1 MPRLPHLGFL
11 ETKYDPRLAETLRKL
26 SESIDL
32 VALKAGVSG
41 SDTQAP
47 PNIRSIAV
55 TAANG
60 YFNIVITD
68 PLGAAQ
74 PSLGIH
80 YFLEWDSNPAFAS
93 PQVEDIGP
101 ARNEYIAL
109 GNQTLYFRA
118 YSQYRNS
125 PRSQAIVYGG
135 SSPIAV
141 VGGGSAGPAPAPS
154 QGSGGAGGKGGFGG
168 T

>member
-1 MPRLPHLGFL
+1 MPVKHIGFI
-11 ETKYDPRLAETLRKL
+11 ETKYDPRLAESLRDL
-26 SESIDL
+26 ESRLNL

-60 YFNIVITD
+60 YFNVVITD

-80 YFLEWDSNPAFAS
+80 YFLDFDTSSAFTS
-93 PQVEDIGP
+93 PQTIDNGP
-101 ARNEYIAL
+101 SRNAYISL
-109 GNQTLYFRA
+109 GNLTLYWRA